1 MQRMTVNYIS
11 KICIHE
17 SFITMSIYENILDW
31 EFSGLFEAR
40 LGKQRKY
47 MEIHVFCVYSV
58 QLPKIYEIKINH
70 VNNHDTWNPFLCSQ
84 SAKLKKIAIDIITLI
99 QSDTKRLLIRFLLIS
114 FNNTTWQYLFKSLQS
129 YFYKHEKYGTII
141 DRCNHQ

>member
-1 MQRMTVNYIS
+1 
-11 KICIHE
+11 
-17 SFITMSIYENILDW
+17 MSIYKNILDW

-84 SAKLKKIAIDIITLI
+84 SEKFKKYNI
-99 QSDTKRLLIRFLLIS
+99 
-114 FNNTTWQYLFKSLQS
+114 NPVWYLAAVNKILVDFFQ
-129 YFYKHEKYGTII
+129 
-141 DRCNHQ
+141 